1 MSRMRTRRHYLSYA
15 YSLPLWNIL
24 ELDSYVIQLTAKA
37 WNRRSLRGACALSSK
52 RGRHK
57 IGIAPIDEMQSPNVR
72 RKTPRVWGGGGAPP
86 AEGEP
91 PTGDD
96 AAGATR
102 GDKPQ
107 ESLRGTRPP
116 RKCLF
121 SRAFKA
127 ETTGALQVAGVSARE
142 RRAERCGEMDGS
154 SSWLDSVR
162 AECESVVNDLLT
174 FH

>member
-72 RKTPRVWGGGGAPP
+72 RKTPRVWGGGGGAP
-86 AEGEP
+86 
-91 PTGDD
+91 
-96 AAGATR
+96 
-102 GDKPQ
+102 
-107 ESLRGTRPP
+107 
-116 RKCLF
+116 
-121 SRAFKA
+121 
-127 ETTGALQVAGVSARE
+127 
-142 RRAERCGEMDGS
+142 RC
-154 SSWLDSVR
+154 R
-162 AECESVVNDLLT
+162 
-174 FH
+174 